1 MTSKI
6 TLTAAGFGLVLS
18 VLGGAL
24 AAKPALKDVEYVREG
39 IITAGMAIEIGDICP
54 NVSVRLIR
62 GYSFLNSLKS
72 HARSLG
78 YSNDE
83 IDAYT
88 GDKAEEARLKVV
100 ARARLAGMGAVS
112 GQPETYCA
120 VGRTEIAAG
129 SQLGRL
135 LR

>member
-62 GYSFLNSLKS
+62 GYSFLNGLKA

-78 YSNDE
+78 YTNDE

-88 GDKAEEARLKVV
+88 GDDAEEERLKVV
-100 ARARLAGMGAVS
+100 ARARLADMGAVS
-112 GQPETYCA
+112 GQPETYCT